1 MGSFALSLEQWQGA
15 LAELER
21 VIARLNRARTHQLA
35 AINHLSAL
43 RQPTTRMLGLLRAT
57 EEYLACLHETRQV
70 LLKQEPPSD
79 LR

>member
-1 MGSFALSLEQWQGA
+1 MGSFALSLEQRQGA

-35 AINHLSAL
+35 AINRLSAG
-43 RQPTTRMLGLLRAT
+43 RQPTTRMLGLLRTT
-57 EEYLACLHETRQV
+57 EEYLACLHEARQV

>member
-1 MGSFALSLEQWQGA
+1 MGSFALSLEQRQGA

-35 AINHLSAL
+35 AINRLSAG
-43 RQPTTRMLGLLRAT
+43 RQPATRMLGLLRMT
-57 EEYLACLHETRQV
+57 EEYLACLHKTQQV
-70 LLKQEPPSD
+70 LLTGEPPSD